1 MFRNNYSYMENY
13 LVVLF
18 KNKKRKRIIKKFVTL
33 SRAKSFYE
41 NLVEKSNE
49 VIFEVLVENA
59 KECKFEIG
67 LIDTKTNQSAPIYTT
82 DEYGRSVKVKFE
94 DNTGMSI
101 IKMSPYRQEELIY
114 DVETNR
120 KITSNDL
127 IKKYLK
133 GDGLKMVSVLNNK
146 IVVQKDEM
154 IKLFSLKNEQ
164 ESSRF
169 VDCLSS
175 YFFKIKRGDCLF
187 IKDYSSPQRKY
198 LYSLLES
205 NGFDKKVLYR
215 KFTTYPSHPK

>member
-1 MFRNNYSYMENY
+1 MENY

-33 SRAKSFYE
+33 SRAKSFFNKLISESDEVVFDMIIE
-41 NLVEKSNE
+41 NT
-49 VIFEVLVENA
+49 
-59 KECKFEIG
+59 KECKLELG
-67 LIDTKTNQSAPIYTT
+67 LIEKSINQSSPVYIT
-82 DEYGRSVKVKFE
+82 DEFGRNIRVKLEE
-94 DNTGMSI
+94 DGMSI
-101 IKMSPYRQEELIY
+101 LQIKPYKQEELIF
-114 DVETNR
+114 DIQINK
-120 KITSNDL
+120 KITTKEL

-133 GDGLKMVSVLNNK
+133 GDGLKMISVLNNK
-146 IVVQKDEM
+146 IVVQQDEN
-154 IKLFSLKNEQ
+154 IKLFSLKNEK

-169 VDCLSS
+169 IDCLSS

-187 IKDYSSPQRKY
+187 VKDYSSPQRKY